1 MNVYRDNDLYD
12 ILQFRETNFNSHNR
26 SGCKDANKIML
37 LLCHLMLLDYYRKI
51 YSC

>member
-1 MNVYRDNDLYD
+1 MNVYKDNDLYN
-12 ILQFRETNFNSHNR
+12 ILQFRETNFNSHNL
-26 SGCKDANKIML
+26 SGCKDANKML